1 MLLLSIFSLRVILTL
16 TMITI
21 ALVLIVLFFLSFLF
35 LRRKSDWP
43 DPSPPHPPLHPLL
56 GNIKSITN
64 NDPIFHLAFHNLA
77 ASFGNIFRMSLKPGT
92 WSLFLAGFEE
102 IKVVL
107 EIKIFVRR
115 HQPHICLQKS
125 RNKIAASS
133 VPVSKPKFM
142 SLFKRT

>member
-56 GNIKSITN
+56 GNIRSITN

-92 WSLFLAGFEE
+92 WSLFLAGFDE

-107 EIKIFVRR
+107 DITIYLILVGF
-115 HQPHICLQKS
+115 
-125 RNKIAASS
+125 
-133 VPVSKPKFM
+133 
-142 SLFKRT
+142 

>member
-1 MLLLSIFSLRVILTL
+1 MLLLSLKCPVIVAS
-16 TMITI
+16 TMITV

-64 NDPIFHLAFHNLA
+64 NDPIFHLAFHNLT
-77 ASFGNIFRMSLKPGT
+77 ASFGNIFRMTLKPGT
-92 WSLFLAGFEE
+92 WSLFLAGFDE

-107 EIKIFVRR
+107 DITIYLILVGF
-115 HQPHICLQKS
+115 
-125 RNKIAASS
+125 
-133 VPVSKPKFM
+133 
-142 SLFKRT
+142 

>member
-35 LRRKSDWP
+35 LRRKSDWH

-77 ASFGNIFRMSLKPGT
+77 ASFGNIFRMTLKPGT
-92 WSLFLAGFEE
+92 WSLFLAGFDE

-107 EIKIFVRR
+107 DITIYLILVGF
-115 HQPHICLQKS
+115 
-125 RNKIAASS
+125 
-133 VPVSKPKFM
+133 
-142 SLFKRT
+142 

>member
-21 ALVLIVLFFLSFLF
+21 ALVLIVLFFLSFLL

-43 DPSPPHPPLHPLL
+43 EPSPPHPPLHPLL

-77 ASFGNIFRMSLKPGT
+77 ASFGNIFRMSLKPVT

-107 EIKIFVRR
+107 EIKI
-115 HQPHICLQKS
+115 
-125 RNKIAASS
+125 
-133 VPVSKPKFM
+133 
-142 SLFKRT
+142 

>member
-77 ASFGNIFRMSLKPGT
+77 ASFGNVFRMSLKPGT

-107 EIKIFVRR
+107 EIKI
-115 HQPHICLQKS
+115 
-125 RNKIAASS
+125 
-133 VPVSKPKFM
+133 
-142 SLFKRT
+142 

>member
-77 ASFGNIFRMSLKPGT
+77 ESFGNIFRMSLKPGT

-102 IKVVL
+102 I
-107 EIKIFVRR
+107 
-115 HQPHICLQKS
+115 
-125 RNKIAASS
+125 
-133 VPVSKPKFM
+133 
-142 SLFKRT
+142 